1 MAYNKDATTGNGLG
15 PVRKKLKTS
24 DIPLSSATRQSIDDL
39 AHKFKKKG
47 GYDSLRKQ
55 VWEDLEKSV
64 RFPTLLQGHRKTDV
78 HIRDRTSKR
87 SSSRT

>member
-1 MAYNKDATTGNGLG
+1 MAAAMAYSKDAAASSSTG

-24 DIPLSSATRQSIDDL
+24 DIPLSSATRLSIDEL

-55 VWEDLEKSV
+55 VWEDLEKTVGSC
-64 RFPTLLQGHRKTDV
+64 LLLKWLGD
-78 HIRDRTSKR
+78 
-87 SSSRT
+87 